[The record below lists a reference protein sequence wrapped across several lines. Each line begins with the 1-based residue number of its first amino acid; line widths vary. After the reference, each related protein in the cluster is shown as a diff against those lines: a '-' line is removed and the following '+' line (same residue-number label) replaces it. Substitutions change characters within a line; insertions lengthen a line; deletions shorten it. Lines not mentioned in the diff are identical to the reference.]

1 MSKNNQKENISNEA
15 IIQIQS
21 LMLVLLSFAGLT
33 ASNTIIA
40 CFNALTNAS
49 SAAYIITDNAVVTE
63 TESLSVDKCQSIVN
77 NFEFVSY
84 CVFTIGLIIFISST
98 IRIIKKWFV
107 KK

>member
-1 MSKNNQKENISNEA
+1 MSNKKPKENANNEA

-21 LMLVLLSFAGLT
+21 LMLVLLSMAGLI
-33 ASNTIIA
+33 ASDTIIA

-63 TESLSVDKCQSIVN
+63 TQTISIEQCQSIVN

-98 IRIIKKWFV
+98 IRILKKLI
-107 KK
+107 